1 MKNQVCVELIVMAHA
16 DMIKKIA
23 FILFLVFSSFIR
35 ADLIKFQCFMAGVG
49 DNWGNKPKVLFSLTL
64 GVETKKAIQTL
75 KKGNLEMDL
84 LVTEDHYELGMYTD
98 GSKSKDKFIPVIKL
112 NTETLNIDYAKYMDL
127 VAPITCLK
135 L

>member
-1 MKNQVCVELIVMAHA
+1 MLP
-16 DMIKKIA
+16 
-23 FILFLVFSSFIR
+23 SFIN
-35 ADLIKFQCFMAGVG
+35 ANLIQYECVMDGIG
-49 DNWGNKPKVLFSLTL
+49 NNWNKKPKVAFSLTM
-64 GVETKKAIQTL
+64 GVETKRAIQTL

-84 LVTEDHYELGMYTD
+84 LITKEHYELGMYTD

>member
-1 MKNQVCVELIVMAHA
+1 MAHA

-23 FILFLVFSSFIR
+23 FILFLVFSSFIK

-98 GSKSKDKFIPVIKL
+98 ETKSQDRFIPVIKL
-112 NTETLNIDYAKYMDL
+112 NKETLNIDYAKYMDL

>member
-1 MKNQVCVELIVMAHA
+1 MAHA
-16 DMIKKIA
+16 DMIKKIT

-64 GVETKKAIQTL
+64 GIETKKAIQTL

-84 LVTEDHYELGMYTD
+84 LVTKDYYELGMYTD
-98 GSKSKDKFIPVIKL
+98 ETKSQDRFIPVIKL
-112 NTETLNIDYAKYMDL
+112 NKETLNIDYAKYMDL

>member
-1 MKNQVCVELIVMAHA
+1 MPHA

-23 FILFLVFSSFIR
+23 FILFLVFSSFIK

-49 DNWGNKPKVLFSLTL
+49 DNWGNKPKVLFYLTL

-98 GSKSKDKFIPVIKL
+98 ETKRKDRFIPVMKL
-112 NTETLNIDYAKYMDL
+112 NKVTLNIDYAKYMDL
-127 VAPITCLK
+127 VTPITCLK

>member
-1 MKNQVCVELIVMAHA
+1 MQVCAELIVMAHV

-23 FILFLVFSSFIR
+23 FILFLLFSSFIK

-75 KKGNLEMDL
+75 KSKLK
-84 LVTEDHYELGMYTD
+84 VTL
-98 GSKSKDKFIPVIKL
+98 
-112 NTETLNIDYAKYMDL
+112 A
-127 VAPITCLK
+127 
-135 L
+135 

>member
-1 MKNQVCVELIVMAHA
+1 MAHA
-16 DMIKKIA
+16 DMIKQIA
-23 FILFLVFSSFIR
+23 FILFLLFSSFIR

-98 GSKSKDKFIPVIKL
+98 ETKSQDRFIPVIKL
-112 NTETLNIDYAKYMDL
+112 NKETLNIDYAKYMDL

>member
-1 MKNQVCVELIVMAHA
+1 MAHA
-16 DMIKKIA
+16 DMIKKIT

-35 ADLIKFQCFMAGVG
+35 ADLLKFQCFMAGVG

-98 GSKSKDKFIPVIKL
+98 ETKSQDRFIPVIKL
-112 NTETLNIDYAKYMDL
+112 NKETLNIDYAKYMDL

>member
-1 MKNQVCVELIVMAHA
+1 MVHV

-23 FILFLVFSSFIR
+23 FILFLLFSSFIK
-35 ADLIKFQCFMAGVG
+35 ADLIKFDCFMAGVG
-49 DNWGNKPKVLFSLTL
+49 DNWGNKPKVLFSLTM

-84 LVTEDHYELGMYTD
+84 LVTKDHYELGMYTD
-98 GSKSKDKFIPVIKL
+98 ATKSKDRFIPVIKL
-112 NTETLNIDYAKYMDL
+112 NKETFNIDYAKYMDL

>member
-1 MKNQVCVELIVMAHA
+1 MVHV

-23 FILFLVFSSFIR
+23 FILFLLFSSFIK
-35 ADLIKFQCFMAGVG
+35 ADLIKFDCFMAGVG
-49 DNWGNKPKVLFSLTL
+49 DNWGNKPKVLFSLTM

-84 LVTEDHYELGMYTD
+84 LVAKDHYELGMYTD
-98 GSKSKDKFIPVIKL
+98 ATKSKDRFIPVIKL
-112 NTETLNIDYAKYMDL
+112 NKETFNIDYAKYMDL

>member
-1 MKNQVCVELIVMAHA
+1 VCAELIVMAHV

-23 FILFLVFSSFIR
+23 FILFLVFSSFIK
-35 ADLIKFQCFMAGVG
+35 ADLMKFQCFMAGVG
-49 DNWGNKPKVLFSLTL
+49 DNWGNKPKVLFSLTM

-84 LVTEDHYELGMYTD
+84 LVTKDHYELGMYTD
-98 GSKSKDKFIPVIKL
+98 ATKSKDRFIPVIKL
-112 NTETLNIDYAKYMDL
+112 NKETLNIDYAKYMDL

>member
-1 MKNQVCVELIVMAHA
+1 VCAELIVMAHV

-23 FILFLVFSSFIR
+23 FILFLVFSSFIK

-49 DNWGNKPKVLFSLTL
+49 DNWGNKPKVLFSLTM

-84 LVTEDHYELGMYTD
+84 LVTKDHYELGMYTD
-98 GSKSKDKFIPVIKL
+98 ATKSKDRFIPVMKL
-112 NTETLNIDYAKYMDL
+112 NKETLNIDYAKYMDL

>member
-1 MKNQVCVELIVMAHA
+1 MCAELIVMAHV

-23 FILFLVFSSFIR
+23 FVLFLVFSSFIK
-35 ADLIKFQCFMAGVG
+35 ADLMKFQCFMAGVG
-49 DNWGNKPKVLFSLTL
+49 DNWGNKPKVLFSLTM

-84 LVTEDHYELGMYTD
+84 LVTKDHYELGMYTD
-98 GSKSKDKFIPVIKL
+98 ATKSKDRFIPVIKL
-112 NTETLNIDYAKYMDL
+112 NKETLNIDYAKYMDL

>member
-1 MKNQVCVELIVMAHA
+1 MAHV
-16 DMIKKIA
+16 DMIKKIT
-23 FILFLVFSSFIR
+23 FILFLVFSSFIK
-35 ADLIKFQCFMAGVG
+35 ADLMKFQCFMAGVG
-49 DNWGNKPKVLFSLTL
+49 DNWGNKPKVLFSLTM

-84 LVTEDHYELGMYTD
+84 LVTKDHYELGMYTD
-98 GSKSKDKFIPVIKL
+98 ATKSKDRFIPVIKL
-112 NTETLNIDYAKYMDL
+112 NKETLNIDYAKYMDL

>member
-1 MKNQVCVELIVMAHA
+1 MCAELIVMAHV

-23 FILFLVFSSFIR
+23 FILFLVFSSFIK
-35 ADLIKFQCFMAGVG
+35 ADLMKFQCFMAGVG
-49 DNWGNKPKVLFSLTL
+49 DNWGNKPKVLFSLTM

-84 LVTEDHYELGMYTD
+84 LVTKDHYELGMYTD
-98 GSKSKDKFIPVIKL
+98 ATKSKDRFIPVIKL
-112 NTETLNIDYAKYMDL
+112 NKETLNIDYAKYMDL

>member
-1 MKNQVCVELIVMAHA
+1 MAHV

-23 FILFLVFSSFIR
+23 FILFLVFSSFIK

-98 GSKSKDKFIPVIKL
+98 ETKSQDRFIPVIKL
-112 NTETLNIDYAKYMDL
+112 NKETLNIDYAKYMDL

>member
-1 MKNQVCVELIVMAHA
+1 MVHV

-23 FILFLVFSSFIR
+23 FILFLLFSSFIK
-35 ADLIKFQCFMAGVG
+35 ADLIKFDCFMAGVG
-49 DNWGNKPKVLFSLTL
+49 DNWGNKPKVLFSLTM

-84 LVTEDHYELGMYTD
+84 LVTKDHYELGMYTD
-98 GSKSKDKFIPVIKL
+98 ATKSKDRFIPVIKL
-112 NTETLNIDYAKYMDL
+112 NKETFNIDYAKYMYL

>member
-1 MKNQVCVELIVMAHA
+1 MAHV

-23 FILFLVFSSFIR
+23 FILFLLFSSFIK
-35 ADLIKFQCFMAGVG
+35 ADLIKFDCFMAGVG
-49 DNWGNKPKVLFSLTL
+49 DNWGNKPKVLFSLTM

-84 LVTEDHYELGMYTD
+84 LVTKDHYELGMYTD
-98 GSKSKDKFIPVIKL
+98 ATKSKDRFIPVIKL
-112 NTETLNIDYAKYMDL
+112 NKETFNIDYAKYMDL

>member
-1 MKNQVCVELIVMAHA
+1 MAHA

-23 FILFLVFSSFIR
+23 FILFLLFSSFIR

-98 GSKSKDKFIPVIKL
+98 GTKSQDRFIPVIKL
-112 NTETLNIDYAKYMDL
+112 NKETLNIDYAKYMDL

>member
-1 MKNQVCVELIVMAHA
+1 MAHV

-23 FILFLVFSSFIR
+23 FILFLVFSSFIK

-84 LVTEDHYELGMYTD
+84 LVTKDHYELGMYTD
-98 GSKSKDKFIPVIKL
+98 GRKSKDKFIPVLKL

>member
-1 MKNQVCVELIVMAHA
+1 MAHV
-16 DMIKKIA
+16 DMIKKVT
-23 FILFLVFSSFIR
+23 FILFLVFSSFIK

-49 DNWGNKPKVLFSLTL
+49 DNWGNKPKVLFSLTM

-84 LVTEDHYELGMYTD
+84 LVTKDHYELGMYTD
-98 GSKSKDKFIPVIKL
+98 ATRSKDRFIPVIKL
-112 NTETLNIDYAKYMDL
+112 NKETLNIDYAKYMDL

>member
-1 MKNQVCVELIVMAHA
+1 MAHV

-23 FILFLVFSSFIR
+23 FILFLVFSSFIK

-64 GVETKKAIQTL
+64 GIETKKAIQTL

-84 LVTEDHYELGMYTD
+84 LVTKDHYELGMYTD
-98 GSKSKDKFIPVIKL
+98 ATRSKDRFIPVIKL
-112 NTETLNIDYAKYMDL
+112 NKETLNIDYAKYMDL

>member
-1 MKNQVCVELIVMAHA
+1 MAHA

-23 FILFLVFSSFIR
+23 FILFLVFSSFIK

-49 DNWGNKPKVLFSLTL
+49 DNWGNKPKVLFSLTM

-84 LVTEDHYELGMYTD
+84 LVTKDHYELGMYTD
-98 GSKSKDKFIPVIKL
+98 ATKSKDRFIPVIKL
-112 NTETLNIDYAKYMDL
+112 NKETLNIDYAKYMDL

>member
-1 MKNQVCVELIVMAHA
+1 MCAELIVMAHV
-16 DMIKKIA
+16 DMIKKIT
-23 FILFLVFSSFIR
+23 FILFLVFSSFIK
-35 ADLIKFQCFMAGVG
+35 ADLMKFQCFMAGVG
-49 DNWGNKPKVLFSLTL
+49 DNWGNKPKVLFSLTM

-84 LVTEDHYELGMYTD
+84 LVTKDHYELGMYTD
-98 GSKSKDKFIPVIKL
+98 ATKSKDRFIPVIKL
-112 NTETLNIDYAKYMDL
+112 NKETLNIDYAKYMDL

>member
-1 MKNQVCVELIVMAHA
+1 MAHA

-23 FILFLVFSSFIR
+23 FILFLLFSSFIK

>member
-1 MKNQVCVELIVMAHA
+1 MAHA
-16 DMIKKIA
+16 DMSKKIA
-23 FILFLVFSSFIR
+23 FILFFLFSRFIK
-35 ADLIKFQCFMAGVG
+35 ADLIKFDCFMAGVG
-49 DNWGNKPKVLFSLTL
+49 DNWGNKPKVLFSLTM

-84 LVTEDHYELGMYTD
+84 LVTKDHYELGMYTD
-98 GSKSKDKFIPVIKL
+98 ATKSKDRFIPVIKL
-112 NTETLNIDYAKYMDL
+112 NKETFNIDYAKYMDL

>member
-1 MKNQVCVELIVMAHA
+1 MAHV

-23 FILFLVFSSFIR
+23 FILFLVFSSFIK

-98 GSKSKDKFIPVIKL
+98 ATKRKDRFIPVIKL
-112 NTETLNIDYAKYMDL
+112 NKETLNIDYAKYMDL

>member
-1 MKNQVCVELIVMAHA
+1 MVHV

-23 FILFLVFSSFIR
+23 FILFLLFSSFIK
-35 ADLIKFQCFMAGVG
+35 ADLIKFDCFMAGVG
-49 DNWGNKPKVLFSLTL
+49 DNWGNKPKVLFSLTM

-84 LVTEDHYELGMYTD
+84 LVTKDHYELGMYTD
-98 GSKSKDKFIPVIKL
+98 VTKSKDRFIPVIKL
-112 NTETLNIDYAKYMDL
+112 NKETFNIDYAKYMDL

>member
-1 MKNQVCVELIVMAHA
+1 
-16 DMIKKIA
+16 MIKKIA
-23 FILFLVFSSFIR
+23 FILILVFSSFIK

-49 DNWGNKPKVLFSLTL
+49 DNWSNKPKVLFSLTL